1 MDYVL
6 GWDFASLGLRQ
17 VCAKPAVTNNTLESS
32 FRRKGY
38 ETQVCGTHP
47 TSDVCE
53 SNSVK
58 SEIRLWK
65 NAGV

>member
-17 VCAKPAVTNNTLESS
+17 VCAKPAITNNTLESS

-38 ETQVCGTHP
+38 E
-47 TSDVCE
+47 
-53 SNSVK
+53 
-58 SEIRLWK
+58 I
-65 NAGV
+65 

>member
-17 VCAKPAVTNNTLESS
+17 VCAKPAITNNTLESS

-38 ETQVCGTHP
+38 EIQVCGIHATP
-47 TSDVCE
+47 DVCE
-53 SNSVK
+53 SNSVE